1 MIEKLLLLSVNS
13 HNLNSGACQFLVF
26 NGVLSLSEHPQKE
39 EWQQGCAIGSVDW
52 LQSYSSIQILDWFVF
67 PLLVSKMA
75 LPPHV
80 HTVTLSVNYQLIQV
94 ISTHLLLS
102 TVRPV
107 FQSRPVFIIL
117 WTFKPRCPR
126 PVLEWARYCQ
136 LCPCFSWSLQRIQGF
151 ICMWHLTSTFSC
163 LERQLYFTLLTWE
176 ESEMFYCWG
185 YWEEFSMPQLFF

>member
-1 MIEKLLLLSVNS
+1 M
-13 HNLNSGACQFLVF
+13 VF
-26 NGVLSLSEHPQKE
+26 CLFQNILKRRNGSKGVLLAQWIDCRVTVPSKYWTGLSSHCWLAKWPYPLT
-39 EWQQGCAIGSVDW
+39 SV
-52 LQSYSSIQILDWFVF
+52 
-67 PLLVSKMA
+67 LL
-75 LPPHV
+75 P
-80 HTVTLSVNYQLIQV
+80 YQLIQV

-107 FQSRPVFIIL
+107 FQSRPVFIIQ
-117 WTFKPRCPR
+117 WTYKPTCPR